1 MGKMRFCTRLVLT
14 FACLGLLLPDGSLRA
29 ATPSK
34 RQATSF
40 SLVLQNGVQDVVLS
54 ADRSLTGIV
63 VDVDGRPRAGV
74 NVLVESSG
82 KAARHAVTDSQGR
95 FSVSELHGGMVQIAT
110 AQGAALCRVWSPG
123 TAPPTAHSRA
133 ILVEMPDVVRS
144 QFYGPTSQLLSNP
157 WVLAAILTTAI
168 TITALVADR
177 DSGS

>member
-34 RQATSF
+34 PQAVSF
-40 SLVLQNGVQDVVLS
+40 SPVVQDVVLS

-74 NVLVESSG
+74 NVLVETSG
-82 KAARHAVTDSQGR
+82 KATRHAVTDSQGR
-95 FSVSELHGGMVQIAT
+95 FSVSELRGGMVQIAT

-123 TAPPTAHSRA
+123 TAPPTAHGRA
-133 ILVEMPDVVRS
+133 ILVEMPDVVRG
-144 QFYGPTSQLLSNP
+144 QFYGPNSQLLSNP